1 MQSRLG
7 LLESLAAFPVLLVPC
22 FISALKLIDLCHPL
36 YRLRLFRGWIFLL
49 PALPLFA
56 NASYVFLC
64 LLKIV
69 YACSNFH
76 IALRGSTIHWPSPG
90 HQRCWASSNTL
101 RNSLRRARDR
111 QAPSS
116 SLQARRSALNGP
128 QKSVALRPACLYGA
142 PRLRQPLAHLFDE
155 TRVGFHPQPL

>member
-1 MQSRLG
+1 MQLRLG
-7 LLESLAAFPVLLVPC
+7 LLESLAAFPVLFVPC

-56 NASYVFLC
+56 NATYVFLC
-64 LLKIV
+64 LLKLV

-101 RNSLRRARDR
+101 RNSLRRSRDR
-111 QAPSS
+111 QACYKLP
-116 SLQARRSALNGP
+116 LVAQPDYRRLAGVQLP
-128 QKSVALRPACLYGA
+128 AAPRTLFLRPALEE
-142 PRLRQPLAHLFDE
+142 LPL
-155 TRVGFHPQPL
+155 G